1 MQAALIVLT
10 LVFGY
15 VIFSYLE
22 YAGHRW
28 LLHKMRM
35 ANRLNSQWLR
45 TICINHMKL
54 HHGSDF
60 EHEHKQRD
68 DDPVQLAITGI
79 VVMALPTAVL
89 HYFLPECAYALMGFG
104 VVYALLAHV
113 VHQEFH
119 RQTGAFYSNTAYF
132 RYLKHCHR
140 LHHEQ
145 PGTNFNVILPLFDW
159 VFGTQAKQSALSPA
173 YATADAK

>member
-1 MQAALIVLT
+1 MQAAHIVLT
-10 LVFGY
+10 LVAGY
-15 VIFSYLE
+15 VVFSYLE
-22 YAGHRW
+22 YAGHRS

-35 ANRLNSQWLR
+35 ANRLNSKWLR

-60 EHEHKQRD
+60 DHKHPQKD
-68 DDPVQLAITGI
+68 DDPVMLAVTGI

-89 HYFLPECAYALMGFG
+89 HHFLPHCAYALIAFG
-104 VVYALLAHV
+104 MAYAILAHL

-119 RQTGAFYSNTAYF
+119 NQTGAFYSRNAYF
-132 RYLKHCHR
+132 RYLKRCHR

-159 VFGTQAKQSALSPA
+159 LMGTQAKADALRPA
-173 YATADAK
+173 YASAE